1 MANSPERARAV
12 GASFIAWP
20 VPSGKQAKP
29 VHFHQHTQASH
40 TKRAEDSRH
49 EVAEEKRRDEAVELV
64 KNPEARVRGAVD
76 ERQNHEQDAD
86 DNLSRPNVNNMS
98 AKSTALA
105 EANCATSCCKSAL
118 HVTGTTS
125 RTL

>member
-1 MANSPERARAV
+1 
-12 GASFIAWP
+12 

-29 VHFHQHTQASH
+29 VHFHQHTQATH

-76 ERQNHEQDAD
+76 ERQNHEQDAN
-86 DNLSRPNVNNMS
+86 DNLSRPNANNMS
-98 AKSTALA
+98 AKGQRLSRSELGHFLLH
-105 EANCATSCCKSAL
+105 CKSAL
-118 HVTGTTS
+118 HVIGTTS
-125 RTL
+125 RASLGYFSDNRD